1 MRRLPKKLRI
11 ILIAIVVCCGC
22 ERLGIRFGAQP
33 LPPPVRV
40 DQGISNLGEAEPPSP
55 AATEE
60 LTNDET
66 SRTDITEIIRPY
78 TQWTLA
84 ETAADALGRMRHEA
98 VPALVN
104 ALSDPNPI
112 VRQRAIKIIARIG
125 PDANTAVPALVE
137 RLRDSDKNVRIAAAR
152 ALGQIGPD
160 GKDAIPALMQALQED
175 D

>member
-60 LTNDET
+60 PTVDET

-104 ALSDPNPI
+104 YAFGHMDLLRVNAACVPSN
-112 VRQRAIKIIARIG
+112 ARSIHLLEKCG
-125 PDANTAVPALVE
+125 FEQTGFAKAHLEINGVLEDH
-137 RLRDSDKNVRIAAAR
+137 I
-152 ALGQIGPD
+152 
-160 GKDAIPALMQALQED
+160 LMTCRRSTD
-175 D
+175 R